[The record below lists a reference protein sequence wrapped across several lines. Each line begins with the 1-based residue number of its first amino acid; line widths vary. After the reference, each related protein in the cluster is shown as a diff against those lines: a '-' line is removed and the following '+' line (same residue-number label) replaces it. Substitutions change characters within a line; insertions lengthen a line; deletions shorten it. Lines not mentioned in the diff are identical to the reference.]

1 MSINKLI
8 DEARKCAVKI
18 DEIDYTALPTQGGVV
33 FIFKDASTELIF
45 EDISK
50 NRSEECIENTEAFV
64 LQNYYDEMP
73 IDTIFV
79 NVVTNIKDEIKRLK
93 KGKNIN
99 MKSNPYSLKIFSQIK
114 NPEKL
119 LVGYV
124 LKQGLNITKKEIIAF
139 IVEKEHT
146 KPIMN
151 RVFKSNDAIPSWS
164 GFNFQGFVTIL
175 RAMQLINLTP
185 DEEMELFEL
194 ELEKYEDFVI
204 YKNGSAEEIY
214 QVKAYVAEKDVGVYA
229 EALEKLLI
237 HKDQLKNPK
246 AICYIVTAASIGKWN
261 ESKYTSIVRRY
272 KYDDQYYIEMD
283 SLFSNIK
290 TEIGQF
296 YKNIKKNVQPLDIE
310 LALAH
315 LCRLLATKITE
326 LHNKKNKSNED
337 YRIKFSDIN
346 QSLLNATLETEE
358 NNLTVMKLRIYEQ
371 SMNNINEYIAKFCY
385 LCDCEDCNECPIN
398 NLREVIE
405 FVDIS
410 QYAQI
415 ISPEEIIDDKNVY
428 IPAAFSRNNIF
439 EILKDLYYSDV
450 ELLYYDDK
458 HVYLVNSTQTAEHM
472 DRIIPSS
479 ISLEN
484 HLSESKGLSSLLKMI
499 ENKTNL
505 HSEFN
510 QSAITATMT
519 HQVVNYKLQKVTE
532 ISHSLLTGV
541 GNNEKEKISVDF
553 DFNLINRHSYRKG
566 GRYND

>member
-64 LQNYYDEMP
+64 LQNYYDETP